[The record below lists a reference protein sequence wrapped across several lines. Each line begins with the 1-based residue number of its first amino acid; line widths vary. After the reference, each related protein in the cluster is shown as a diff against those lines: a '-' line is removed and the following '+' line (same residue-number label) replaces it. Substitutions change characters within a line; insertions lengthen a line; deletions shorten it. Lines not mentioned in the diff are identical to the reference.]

1 MTGINDHARKQLK
14 NIIMKISKLLMAG
27 AAAMLILAACKK
39 SGSDTPSDDS
49 GMQFQLKAVNPFVV
63 VNKTD
68 APGSILW
75 SSGFAAATEVK
86 LEAKKNGNELE
97 FKTSGI
103 HQIDLF
109 ASVTASLGNIVIPVG
124 TYTEVEFKI
133 TLNQNG
139 SNAAMELN
147 GQYTS
152 GTGVVTPVVFSLNS
166 LFILKA
172 EQNNVSVTGNS
183 SITTLTTLDLSFVSN
198 GITQAMMNSA
208 TITGGK
214 IIISASSNSN
224 LYNIIINNLQQFH
237 HVDVNH
243 H

>member
-1 MTGINDHARKQLK
+1 
-14 NIIMKISKLLMAG
+14 MKIPKLLMIG
-27 AAAMLILAACKK
+27 AMAMLILASCKK
-39 SGSDTPSDDS
+39 SGSGSTSDDS
-49 GMQFQLKAVNPFVV
+49 SMQFQLKAANPFVT
-63 VNKTD
+63 VNKPG

-75 SSGFAAATEVK
+75 SSGTASATEVK
-86 LEAKKNGNELE
+86 LEAKKNGSQLE
-97 FKTSGI
+97 FKSSGI

-109 ASVTASLGNIVIPVG
+109 ASVIASLGSIVIPVG

-139 SNAAMELN
+139 SDPAMVLN

-152 GTGVVTPVVFSLNS
+152 GTGVVMPVVFSLNS

-172 EQNNVSVTGNS
+172 EQTNVTVTANS
-183 SITTLTTLDLSFVSN
+183 SITSLTTLDLSFVSN

-214 IIISASSNSN
+214 INISATSNTS
-224 LYNIIINNLQQFH
+224 LYNIITNNLLQFH
-237 HVDVNH
+237 HIDVTH

>member
-1 MTGINDHARKQLK
+1 
-14 NIIMKISKLLMAG
+14 MKIPKLLLTG
-27 AAAMLILAACKK
+27 AVAMLILASCKK
-39 SGSDTPSDDS
+39 SGSDTAPGDS
-49 GMQFQLKAVNPFVV
+49 GMQFQLKASNPFVV
-63 VNKTD
+63 VNKPD

-75 SSGFAAATEVK
+75 TSGSAAATEVK
-86 LEAKKNGNELE
+86 LEAKKNGSEIE
-97 FKTSGI
+97 FKSSGN
-103 HQIDLF
+103 HQVDLF
-109 ASVTASLGNIVIPVG
+109 ASVTASLGNIVLPAA

-139 SNAAMELN
+139 SNAAIELN
-147 GQYTS
+147 GSYTS

-183 SITTLTTLDLSFVSN
+183 SITTLTTLNLSFVSN

>member
-1 MTGINDHARKQLK
+1 
-14 NIIMKISKLLMAG
+14 MKLSKLFMTT
-27 AAAMLILAACKK
+27 AAIFIFASCNK
-39 SGSDTPSDDS
+39 SSSDPATTNSS
-49 GMQFQLKAVNPFVV
+49 MVFQLKASNPLVT
-63 VNKTD
+63 VNKPG

-75 SSGFAAATEVK
+75 TSGSAAATEVK
-86 LEAKKNGNELE
+86 LEAKKNGSQIEY
-97 FKTSGI
+97 KSSGNV
-103 HQIDLF
+103 QVDLF
-109 ASVTASLGNIVIPVG
+109 ASVVAGLGNISIPAG

-139 SNAAMELN
+139 SNPAMELN

-172 EQNNVSVTGNS
+172 EQSNVTVSGSN
-183 SITTLTTLDLSFVSN
+183 SITTLTTLDLSFVSS

-208 TITGGK
+208 TITSGK
-214 IIISASSNSN
+214 IMISATSNVN
-224 LYNIIINNLQQFH
+224 LYNIIVGNLQQFH
-237 HVDVNH
+237 HVDVTH